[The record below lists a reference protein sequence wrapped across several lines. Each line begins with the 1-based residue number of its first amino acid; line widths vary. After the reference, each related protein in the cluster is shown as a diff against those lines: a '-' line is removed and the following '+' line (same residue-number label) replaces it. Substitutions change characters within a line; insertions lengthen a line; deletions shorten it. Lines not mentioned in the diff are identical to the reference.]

1 MHPGDLVI
9 ARTILISDKANN
21 KVVTLCYTI
30 RDIFQIIRG
39 TCCGGYIIRKLNKLN
54 SPEFKFRPE
63 DLYILSFLLKLCE
76 PVDSSD
82 TRYLNQSHAPI
93 GNP

>member
-1 MHPGDLVI
+1 MIKL
-9 ARTILISDKANN
+9 TI

-30 RDIFQIIRG
+30 RGIFQIVHG
-39 TCCGGYIIRKLNKLN
+39 TCRGGYIIRKLNKLN

-63 DLYILSFLLKLCE
+63 DLYILPLLLKLCE

-82 TRYLNQSHAPI
+82 TRYLNQYHAPI